1 MNTELMTIDE
11 LENALRES
19 ERKYRHLFETMHDG
33 VYKSSHDG
41 KFIDVNPAL
50 VKMLGYSSK
59 EELMAIDIKTQLYFE
74 SSERENAIQQ
84 DLDEGVSIFRL
95 KKKDGSEI
103 WVEDHGNYTYDDRG
117 KVIYHEGIL
126 RDVTRRV
133 EMERRLKE
141 SMKETADYQLA
152 LDQSLIVSATD
163 LHGIIR
169 FANQNLCKISGYKK
183 DELIGRS
190 HKILNSGFHPKEYME
205 KLWTTILAG
214 GIWRGELRDKKKN
227 GEIFWIDSTIVPF
240 KDDNGKPYMFLAIA
254 VDITEQKKMMD
265 ELSDKYSEVQK
276 INSELDSFVYSVTH
290 DLRAPLSSMMGVLE
304 IATEENTD
312 PSVAD
317 HLALLSGSAKKLDGF
332 ITDILDYSKNS
343 RSEVTLEPVDFTELT
358 ESITSELKYMG
369 EGYVLP
375 LFNVK
380 ITDSK
385 EFIGDRL
392 RLKII
397 LSNLIS
403 NAIRYQNKM
412 ATKPEVNISINVDHL
427 KCTICVK
434 DNGIGISKENQKK
447 IFKMFYRVSTQSAG
461 SGLGLYIVKEAI
473 DKLNGRIS
481 VESAPGAG
489 TLFVVEIP
497 NQK

>member
-1 MNTELMTIDE
+1 MNTALMTIDE

-358 ESITSELKYMG
+358 ES
-369 EGYVLP
+369 
-375 LFNVK
+375 
-380 ITDSK
+380 
-385 EFIGDRL
+385 
-392 RLKII
+392 
-397 LSNLIS
+397 LS
-403 NAIRYQNKM
+403 
-412 ATKPEVNISINVDHL
+412 
-427 KCTICVK
+427 
-434 DNGIGISKENQKK
+434 
-447 IFKMFYRVSTQSAG
+447 
-461 SGLGLYIVKEAI
+461 
-473 DKLNGRIS
+473 
-481 VESAPGAG
+481 
-489 TLFVVEIP
+489 
-497 NQK
+497 